1 MLEVG
6 WIPAEGIETFWPE
19 VEPFI
24 ARSCEESLGDLP
36 LIELKEK
43 LLVGEWA
50 LIVVYELD
58 TAKIEGAV
66 VVHIYDRV
74 NDKVA
79 FVTAIGGLFITN
91 DYSFERLKELL
102 RVFGATCIEGNVRDS
117 VLRLLSKLGFEKKST
132 TIKYTL

>member
-6 WIPAEGIETFWPE
+6 WIPAEGIEAFWSE

-36 LIELKEK
+36 LIDLKEK
-43 LLVGEWA
+43 LLAGEWT
-50 LIVVYELD
+50 LIVAYDPD
-58 TAKIEGAV
+58 TAKIDGAV
-66 VVHIYDRV
+66 VVHIFDRV
-74 NDKVA
+74 NDKIA
-79 FVTAIGGLFITN
+79 FVTAIGGKFITN
-91 DYSFERLKELL
+91 GYSFERLKELL
-102 RVFGATCIEGNVRDS
+102 KIFGATCIEGNVRDS

>member
-6 WIPAEGIETFWPE
+6 WIPVEGIEAFWSE

-43 LLVGEWA
+43 LLVGEWT

-91 DYSFERLKELL
+91 EYSFERLKELL

-117 VLRLLSKLGFEKKST
+117 VLKLLSKLGFEKKST

>member
-6 WIPAEGIETFWPE
+6 WIPVEGIEAFWSE

-43 LLVGEWA
+43 LLVGEWT

-79 FVTAIGGLFITN
+79 FVTAISGLFITN
-91 DYSFERLKELL
+91 EYSFERLKELL

-117 VLRLLSKLGFEKKST
+117 VLKLLSKLGFEKKST

>member
-6 WIPAEGIETFWPE
+6 WIPVEGIETFWSE

-43 LLVGEWA
+43 LLVGEWT

-66 VVHIYDRV
+66 VVHIYNRV

-91 DYSFERLKELL
+91 EYSFERLKELL

-117 VLRLLSKLGFEKKST
+117 VLKLLSKLGFEKKST

>member
-43 LLVGEWA
+43 LLVGEWT

-91 DYSFERLKELL
+91 EYSFERLKELL

-117 VLRLLSKLGFEKKST
+117 VLKLLSKLGFEKKST

>member
-6 WIPAEGIETFWPE
+6 WIPVEGIETFWPE

-43 LLVGEWA
+43 LLAGEWT

-91 DYSFERLKELL
+91 EYSFERLKELL

>member
-6 WIPAEGIETFWPE
+6 WIPVEGIETFWSE

-43 LLVGEWA
+43 LSVGEWT

-91 DYSFERLKELL
+91 KHSFERLKELL

-117 VLRLLSKLGFEKKST
+117 VLKLLSKLGFEKKST

>member
-91 DYSFERLKELL
+91 EYSFERLKELL

>member
-6 WIPAEGIETFWPE
+6 WIPAEGIEAFWSE

-36 LIELKEK
+36 LIDLKEK
-43 LLVGEWA
+43 LLVGEWT
-50 LIVVYELD
+50 LIVAYEAD
-58 TAKIEGAV
+58 TARIDGAV
-66 VVHIYDRV
+66 VVHIFDRV

-79 FVTAIGGLFITN
+79 FVTAIGGLFMTN
-91 DYSFERLKELL
+91 EYSFERLKELL